1 MNLSRR
7 SFLAQAA
14 GAGLVAC
21 APGVFART
29 GSDGIL
35 LSRHHTPRAKR
46 IIWLYMAGGPSQ
58 LELFDHKP
66 TLEKYDG
73 EAMPESLTEGQQIA
87 QLQNQELKVKAPVFR
102 FRNYGESGIGLADLL
117 PYIGA
122 NVADRMTLIRTLR
135 TEQINHDPAHAFMNT
150 GARVA
155 GRPSLGSWL
164 HYGLGAQT
172 EELPPYVVMVSGST
186 EAQPISAGQ
195 WHSGFLPSRY
205 QGVEFQSG
213 PQPVYYLDSPG
224 VSATHQRMV
233 VDKIR
238 ALNTAAEERLAD
250 PEIATRNTS
259 YELARKMQMTLPGLA
274 DIDSEPDSIKKLYG
288 IGHDADEFARNCLLA
303 RKLVEQGVSMVQLYH
318 RGWDLHDGI
327 KQYLPRLCYEVD
339 RATAA
344 LVLDLE
350 QHGLLDDT
358 LVVWGGEFGR
368 TPMSQGRDGRDHHIN
383 NFSMFLVGGGVR
395 GGHVHGVS
403 DDFGYNAA
411 EDPVHVHDLHATIL
425 HLLGIDHERL
435 TYRFQGRDFRLTD
448 VHGRVINDVVA

>member
-1 MNLSRR
+1 MSLSRR
-7 SFLAQAA
+7 SFLARSAV
-14 GAGLVAC
+14 AGLTAC
-21 APGVFART
+21 APGVFAST

-35 LSRHHTPRAKR
+35 LTRHHTPRVKR

-66 TLEKYDG
+66 TLEEYDG
-73 EAMPESLTEGQQIA
+73 EPMPESLTSGQQLA
-87 QLQNQELKVKAPVFR
+87 QLQNEELRVKAPVFG
-102 FRNYGESGIGLADLL
+102 FRKYGESGRNLGELL

-122 NVADRMTLIRTLR
+122 NLADRMTLIRTLR
-135 TEQINHDPAHAFMNT
+135 TEQINHDPAHTFMNT

-172 EELPPYVVMVSGST
+172 EELPPYVVMISGST
-186 EAQPISAGQ
+186 ESQPISARQ
-195 WHSGFLPSRY
+195 WHSGFLPGRY

-213 PQPVYYLDSPG
+213 PKPVYYLDSPG
-224 VSATHQRMV
+224 VSATHQRSV

-238 ALNTAAEERLAD
+238 ELNAAAAERLAD
-250 PEIATRNTS
+250 PETATRNAS
-259 YELARKMQMTLPGLA
+259 YELARKMQLTLPDLA
-274 DIDSEPDSIKKLYG
+274 NVDSEPRSIRQLYG
-288 IGHDADEFARNCLLA
+288 IGNGSDEFARNCLLA
-303 RKLVEQGVSMVQLYH
+303 RKLIEQGVSMVQLYH

-327 KQYLPRLCYEVD
+327 GEYLPRLCHEVD

-344 LVLDLE
+344 LALDLE
-350 QHGLLDDT
+350 QRGLLDDT
-358 LVVWGGEFGR
+358 LIVWGGEFGR
-368 TPMSQGRDGRDHHIN
+368 TPMSQARDGRDHHIN
-383 NFSMFLVGGGVR
+383 SFSMFMVGGGVR

-411 EDPVHVHDLHATIL
+411 EDPVHIHDLHATIL

-448 VHGRVINDVVA
+448 VHGHVLTDIVA